1 MGILNATPDSFF
13 EASRALAD
21 AAVDAGARMAEEGA
35 DMIDVGGESTRPG
48 AQPVAEEEECGR
60 VLPVIERLAK
70 RLKIPISIDTY
81 KSGVAR
87 RALEA
92 GATVLND
99 IWALRGDERMP
110 AIARSFDRVVLMHM
124 QGTPKT
130 MQEAPAYGD
139 VVAEVRKF
147 FEERLA
153 AFVQAGGDPSRVLID
168 PGIGF
173 GKTLE
178 HNLAILRG
186 LEQFKRLGR
195 PIVVGAS
202 RKSFIGRLLGGENP
216 LPPEERLEGSLAV
229 ACRAAQAG
237 AAVLRV
243 HDVLATRR
251 ALDVFASISN

>member
-1 MGILNATPDSFF
+1 MGIVNATPDSFF
-13 EASRALAD
+13 ESSRALAD
-21 AAVDAGARMAEEGA
+21 AAVDAGVRMAEEGA

-48 AQPVAEEEECGR
+48 ALPVAEEEECRR

-70 RLKIPISIDTY
+70 RLQIPISVDTY
-81 KSGVAR
+81 KAAVAR
-87 RALEA
+87 RAREA

-99 IWALRGDERMP
+99 ISALRGDERML
-110 AIARSFDRVVLMHM
+110 AVAKSFDRVILMHM
-124 QGTPKT
+124 QGTPRT
-130 MQEAPAYGD
+130 MQEAPSYED
-139 VVAEVRKF
+139 VVGEIRAF

-153 AFVQAGGDPSRVLID
+153 EFAKAGGDASRALFD

-173 GKTLE
+173 GKTVE
-178 HNLAILRG
+178 HNVEILRG
-186 LEQFKRLGR
+186 LERFKSLGR

-202 RKSFIGRLLGGENP
+202 RKSFIGRLLGGEKP

-251 ALDVFASISN
+251 ALDVFARVSN